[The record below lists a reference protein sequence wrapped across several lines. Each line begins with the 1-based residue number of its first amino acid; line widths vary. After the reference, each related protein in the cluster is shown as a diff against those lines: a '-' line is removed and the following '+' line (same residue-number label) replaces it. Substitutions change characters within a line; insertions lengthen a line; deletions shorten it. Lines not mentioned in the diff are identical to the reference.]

1 MSTQSLDIYKGLAT
15 YFLPDGVLDYFDI
28 VDFAESPVS
37 KCENKIYLKELHLY
51 LDECDNRT
59 SDMQST
65 TGNGFTEEKL
75 ILDFPIRGSKTILH
89 VRRRRWLDK
98 DGKSFIV
105 PLEKVVQV
113 SFPKTRYTKDFAIF
127 LKMADGQWTSNSLFT
142 GKNIHDQ

>member
-37 KCENKIYLKELHLY
+37 ECENKIYLKELHLY

-65 TGNGFTEEKL
+65 TGNDST
-75 ILDFPIRGSKTILH
+75 H
-89 VRRRRWLDK
+89 
-98 DGKSFIV
+98 GKNRMSQRFRVFNMLLCPFIV
-105 PLEKVVQV
+105 CQ
-113 SFPKTRYTKDFAIF
+113 SFSNNISNNKRGCF
-127 LKMADGQWTSNSLFT
+127 LS
-142 GKNIHDQ
+142 ICYEIIII